1 MSDPSPL
8 SEYRREV
15 ERLIQRLSEADEALQ
30 ALGAGELDAVVDPA
44 SAAPILLSRAQEAI
58 SKSEARYRD
67 LISRC
72 PVLVCEISPT
82 GETLFVNDAA
92 RLVLGYEPDELTDA
106 YLWDTLVP
114 PEHADEARRLE
125 MTLRRRDVTGFE
137 LPLRRKSGDLRW
149 LLWNTANRYSDDGT
163 LDMIV
168 AFALDITE
176 RRNAEERSRELA
188 DAQVARAKAEAA
200 NKAKTDFLAVMSH
213 ELRTPLNSIGGYAE
227 LIEMGLRGPVTTEQ
241 VQDLQ
246 RIRRSQRHL
255 LGLINDLMNFAK
267 LETGHVE
274 LEFGNVPVNETLAVL
289 DALTEPQVA
298 SKGITYT
305 QGRCDPLL
313 TAWADREKVHQ
324 ILINLVSNA
333 VKFTQPGGSITVECD
348 DDEHRVR
355 VHVSD
360 TGQGIPADKL
370 AAVFEPFVQVK
381 TGFTR
386 PHEGVGL
393 GLAISRDL
401 ARLMGGDLTA
411 QSTVG
416 KGSRFTL
423 TLLRHRPANF
433 DPPRT

>member
-1 MSDPSPL
+1 MSDPSSL

-15 ERLIQRLSEADEALQ
+15 ERLVQRLSEADGALQ

-58 SKSEARYRD
+58 AQSEARYRD
-67 LISRC
+67 LITRC
-72 PVLVCEISPT
+72 PVLVCEIAPS
-82 GETLFVNDAA
+82 GETLFVNEAA
-92 RLVLGYEPDELTDA
+92 RLVLGYEPGELTDVF
-106 YLWDTLVP
+106 LWDTLVP
-114 PEHADEARRLE
+114 PEHADEARTLE
-125 MTLRRRDVTGFE
+125 TALRRHDVTGFE
-137 LPLRRKSGDLRW
+137 LPLRRKTGEVRW
-149 LLWNTANRYSDDGT
+149 LLWNTANRYTDDGALHT
-163 LDMIV
+163 IV

-176 RRNAEERSRELA
+176 RKHAEERGRELA
-188 DAQVARAKAEAA
+188 DAQVARARAEAA

-227 LIEMGLRGPVTTEQ
+227 LIEMGLRGPVTNEQ

-267 LETGHVE
+267 LETGHVSF
-274 LEFGNVPVNETLAVL
+274 EFSDVPVNETLAVL

-298 SKGITYT
+298 SKGIRYT
-305 QGRCDPLL
+305 QGRCDP
-313 TAWADREKVHQ
+313 TITVWADREKVNQ

-333 VKFTQPGGSITVECD
+333 VKFTPAGGSITVECEA
-348 DDEHRVR
+348 DDEHAY

-360 TGQGIPADKL
+360 TGQGIPGDKL
-370 AAVFEPFVQVK
+370 ASVFEPFVQVK

-386 PHEGVGL
+386 EHEGVGL

-401 ARLMGGDLTA
+401 AWLMGGDLTA
-411 QSTVG
+411 ESTVG

-423 TLLRHRPANF
+423 TLLRRKPTNF
-433 DPPRT
+433 DPPQT